1 MQITSKMAVKTQQR
15 KKQLNKHSKKY
26 TSIKKK
32 VSRRTRKNDL
42 VLRGGG
48 DDVEIYYKINFFNK
62 IIASTSPTDSLKNID
77 YKKLSKMPEIKINK
91 NGRYL
96 IKFFYKNYKDPET
109 QKIYASPTLG
119 TGSLFAEHKLE
130 RTGKLTHTV
139 KTLSINTNLLTT
151 YQKLLKEYADLR
163 SLVALTITIQIF
175 NLNLNKNK
183 VETQSTTPNLT
194 YYFNLLPIT

>member
-1 MQITSKMAVKTQQR
+1 MVVKTQ
-15 KKQLNKHSKKY
+15 KLNKQRNKHRNKY
-26 TSIKKK
+26 TSTKKK

-62 IIASTSPTDSLKNID
+62 IMASTSPTDSLKEID
-77 YKKLSKMPEIKINK
+77 YKKLSKIPEIKINK
-91 NGRYL
+91 NGRYK
-96 IKFFYKNYKDPET
+96 IMFYYKKYMDPASET
-109 QKIYASPTLG
+109 QKIYASQTLG

-139 KTLSINTNLLTT
+139 KTLSINTNLLTA

-194 YYFNLLPIT
+194 YYFNLQPIK